1 VKIGVL
7 ADSHDDMAAL
17 ARAVALLNAEGV
29 GLVVHAGDVVAPFTF
44 EALGGLAA
52 PLVGVFG
59 NNDGDRLLLAER
71 SGGGLR
77 PQPLIAPAGGRR
89 MVVVHEPPL
98 VAALAASGEFDLV
111 VYGHTH
117 RPEVR
122 RAGRALVVNPGKAA
136 RLHKG
141 ASTAAIVD
149 TDTLEAR
156 VVDLAP

>member
-1 VKIGVL
+1 MRIGIL

-17 ARAVALLNAEGV
+17 ARAVALFNAERV

-44 EALGGLAA
+44 EALGLLEA

-71 SGGGLR
+71 SKGGLR
-77 PQPLIAPAGGRR
+77 PQPLVAPVGGRR
-89 MVVVHEPPL
+89 AVVVHEPDL
-98 VAALAASGEFDLV
+98 VGALAASGEFDLV

-122 RAGRALVVNPGKAA
+122 RAGGALVVNPGKAA

-141 ASTAAIVD
+141 ASTAAIVE
-149 TDTLEAR
+149 TDALEAR
-156 VVDLAP
+156 IVEL